1 MSVRTAHT
9 FTRQSLYELAWS
21 EPVQTLAKRFSLSDR
36 GLAKICVAA
45 NIPVPARGYWAKRQV
60 GKPVRRPD
68 LPPRALGQSDIVHIG
83 RDWYR
88 SGSEDAEILAN
99 PIPPPP
105 LFTPDMEAVRA
116 QAAAL
121 VAKAP
126 LPLRDSHGWHSQ
138 IQKLLSA
145 DEERARKQRTDPYL
159 SSWNGPI
166 FNTPFEVRRFRILN
180 ALFVCLTRCG
190 MGPSNS
196 DKHGREVSIT
206 VGTTGVP
213 LVLDSATATKH
224 IEHIERERQGYG
236 FTARGPKDK
245 MRLTIAHRWSG
256 EKPGPSWEDQAG
268 APLERRLREVAAAI
282 VVFAEQ
288 AVRDSAL
295 AAHAWRIERKAEL
308 EEAERKRRAEEE
320 RRRRERLAKL
330 EKARVDHLLGQA
342 LALHEA
348 QQIRAYVE
356 AVRIL
361 NAASAEPMAADD
373 LEDWSR
379 WALAQAD
386 RIDPV
391 VSGAFKTRP
400 MEAPE

>member
-1 MSVRTAHT
+1 MSVGTAHT

-21 EPVQTLAKRFSLSDR
+21 EPVQTLANRFSLSDR

-60 GKPVRRPD
+60 GKPVTRPD

-105 LFTPDMEAVRA
+105 VFT
-116 QAAAL
+116 AAL

-138 IQKLLSA
+138 IQKPLSA
-145 DEERARKQRTDPYL
+145 DEERARKQRADPYP
-159 SSWNGPI
+159 SSWNAPI

-190 MGPSNS
+190 MWPSIS

-213 LVLDSATATKH
+213 LVVDSATAAK
-224 IEHIERERQGYG
+224 HIERERQGYG

-245 MRLTIAHRWSG
+245 MRLTIAHRW
-256 EKPGPSWEDQAG
+256 
-268 APLERRLREVAAAI
+268 
-282 VVFAEQ
+282 
-288 AVRDSAL
+288 
-295 AAHAWRIERKAEL
+295 
-308 EEAERKRRAEEE
+308 
-320 RRRRERLAKL
+320 
-330 EKARVDHLLGQA
+330 
-342 LALHEA
+342 
-348 QQIRAYVE
+348 
-356 AVRIL
+356 
-361 NAASAEPMAADD
+361 
-373 LEDWSR
+373 
-379 WALAQAD
+379 
-386 RIDPV
+386 
-391 VSGAFKTRP
+391 
-400 MEAPE
+400 